1 MWQPTSLMVKS
12 LILSAAFVS
21 PGLAH
26 EFDLLLL
33 APAAA
38 TQSDLDDM
46 RAAFLIASAERD
58 SHANETSEGHL
69 GGLDVQ
75 LTLVSMDK
83 LPADAAPDFVVAPFA
98 EAGDAQVAAVAA
110 PGDAVVVDA
119 RVLAAP
125 APAERDGLAPFAE
138 RFLTETGRV
147 AGQAALGT
155 YRAARAVDLAVRAV
169 DSVDDRAA
177 LRRAL
182 AP

>member
-1 MWQPTSLMVKS
+1 M
-12 LILSAAFVS
+12 
-21 PGLAH
+21 AH

-38 TQSDLDDM
+38 PQSDLDDM

-75 LTLVSMDK
+75 LILARMDD
-83 LPADAAPDFVVAPFA
+83 LPADATPDFVVAPFA
-98 EAGDAQVAAVAA
+98 EVGDAQVAALAA
-110 PGDAVVVDA
+110 PGDSVVVDV

-125 APAERDGLAPFAE
+125 APAEREDLPPFAE
-138 RFLTETGRV
+138 RFLAETGRV
-147 AGQAALGT
+147 AGPAALGT

-169 DSVDDRAA
+169 DSVDDRGA